1 MLINAS
7 IVKAKMTFVLNDIFI
22 IIIVPYIAKKY
33 KKQNKKNPKKNK
45 KNVDCLLI
53 DLRLFVDIHL
63 GLSVL
68 VSRFCACCEYKDT
81 INVSTKTDPLKETIF
96 LYNGQKY
103 HI

>member
-53 DLRLFVDIHL
+53 DLRLFVDIL
-63 GLSVL
+63 TL
-68 VSRFCACCEYKDT
+68 VQVF
-81 INVSTKTDPLKETIF
+81 
-96 LYNGQKY
+96 
-103 HI
+103 